1 MKMTPA
7 MRSAQE
13 NMQPGVITEEGFLGD
28 ENTPIIDMIVRDEAE
43 MINAGLTFEETAERL
58 SYLMKEGQKGLGEP
72 VTIDGKWLIR
82 VVDPRG
88 KLPCPFEDGL
98 FNKMTAEIIRK
109 STDERLIVT
118 DLSIHLL
125 LKHHF
130 IEGKG
135 SRFRLEPQMLK
146 RVLFD

>member
-13 NMQPGVITEEGFLGD
+13 SMQPGVITEEGFLGN
-28 ENTPIIDMIVRDEAE
+28 EELPIVDMIVRDEGE
-43 MINAGLTFEETAERL
+43 MINRGLTFEKAAERL

-72 VTIDGKWLIR
+72 VTIDNKWLIR

-88 KLPCPFEDGL
+88 QLPCPFKDGL
-98 FNKMTAEIIRK
+98 FHKMTAEITRK
-109 STDERLIVT
+109 STCEKLIVT
-118 DLSIHLL
+118 DMSIHLL
-125 LKHHF
+125 LEHHF

-135 SRFRLEPQMLK
+135 SQFRLEPQLMK